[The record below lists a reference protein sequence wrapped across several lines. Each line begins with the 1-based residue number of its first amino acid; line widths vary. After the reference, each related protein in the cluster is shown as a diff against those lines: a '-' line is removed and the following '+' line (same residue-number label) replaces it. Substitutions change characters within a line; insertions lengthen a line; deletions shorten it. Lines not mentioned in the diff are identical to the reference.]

1 MPNRAVVITV
11 SDRCAAG
18 AQRDE
23 SGPAIIDALP
33 ALESQLVHRE
43 IVADDVDAI
52 RDRVTAWL
60 GRAELILLTGGTG
73 VAERDV
79 TPDAIEPLLERR
91 LPGFGEVM
99 RLEAFKRTPLSIVS
113 RSGGGI
119 ARKTLIVWLPGSP
132 RGARE
137 CVQWL
142 APAIRHVCGFLRGET
157 PH

>member
-1 MPNRAVVITV
+1 MNNRAVVITV

-18 AQRDE
+18 TQRDE

-33 ALESQLVHRE
+33 TLEAALVHRE
-43 IVADDVDAI
+43 VVADEVAVI
-52 RDRVTAWL
+52 RETTRAWL

-73 VAERDV
+73 VSDRDV
-79 TPDAIEPLLERR
+79 TPDAVEPLMERA

-99 RLEAFKRTPLSIVS
+99 RLRGFERTPLSIVS
-113 RSGGGI
+113 RSGAGI
-119 ARKTLIVWLPGSP
+119 SRKTLVVWLPGSP

-142 APAIRHVCGFLRGET
+142 APAIRHICGFLRGEQ